1 MKRSG
6 HSLRNARTLRN
17 NGTDAERLLWT
28 QLRRAQ
34 VEGVKFRRQEPVE
47 GYIVDFLA
55 YSPKLIVELDG
66 SQHLE
71 NRRYDEKRT
80 ACLQLNGFEVLR
92 FWDNEIFKSLEG
104 VVEVIRQYCLRLA
117 SPTPRP
123 PPARGGGGTKVTY
136 HQNKNARRSKSVG
149 VSRL

>member
-6 HSLRNARTLRN
+6 HSLRNARALRN
-17 NGTDAERLLWT
+17 NGTDAEGVLWK
-28 QLRRAQ
+28 QLRSAQ
-34 VEGVKFRRQEPVE
+34 VAGVKFRRQEPVE
-47 GYIVDFLA
+47 GYIVDFLS

-71 NRRYDEKRT
+71 NRRYDAERT

-92 FWDNEIFKSLEG
+92 FWDNEVFKNLEG
-104 VVEVIRQYCLRLA
+104 VVEVIRLHCLRPA

-123 PPARGGGGTKVTY
+123 PPARGGGG
-136 HQNKNARRSKSVG
+136 
-149 VSRL
+149 